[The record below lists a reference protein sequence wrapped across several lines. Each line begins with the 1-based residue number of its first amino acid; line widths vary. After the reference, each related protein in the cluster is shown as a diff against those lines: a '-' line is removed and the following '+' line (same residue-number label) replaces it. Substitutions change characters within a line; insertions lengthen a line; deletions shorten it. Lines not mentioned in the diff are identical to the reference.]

1 MNAPSWLGITPPL
14 RCIYSDTPR
23 KPGDTVLD
31 RLIEVCGE
39 VVDRVVAAGEVGGD
53 CGTEPLSVTA
63 GDVV

>member
-1 MNAPSWLGITPPL
+1 
-14 RCIYSDTPR
+14 
-23 KPGDTVLD
+23 LD